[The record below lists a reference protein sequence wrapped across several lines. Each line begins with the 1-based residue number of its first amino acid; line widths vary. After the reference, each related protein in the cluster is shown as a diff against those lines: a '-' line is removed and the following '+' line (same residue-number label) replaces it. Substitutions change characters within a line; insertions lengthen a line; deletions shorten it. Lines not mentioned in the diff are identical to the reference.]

1 VAWGSFQ
8 GWTLGPTAKRH
19 AGDGRTCPVESG
31 YNPRTFD
38 KEPRMCTVSRRAF
51 LATNAAFLTAAA
63 EAELLGRGRQAT
75 TPRPTEVAP
84 GVFFVE
90 GDPFA
95 TGSNRGWVVFS
106 EYVLV
111 IDASFPAGAEQ
122 TVRAI
127 RATTDRPIRFA
138 FDTHHH
144 GDHAYGNQVFTEQGA
159 TVIAHLGVLEEMRR
173 LEAGFYRGT
182 SGNWE
187 EEAKSRDDLKRRR
200 LAPPS
205 LLFPSQL
212 IFDDG
217 KQRVELVHFGMAHTR
232 GDAFAWVPQH
242 KVLFTGDACVN
253 GAWNYVGDGNVAQ
266 WIRTLDEPRKLVPK
280 ALCPGHGPIGDA
292 TLLDDQQQFFRRLT
306 EEVER
311 RISARPDARLR
322 DAVED
327 IRRALQAEP
336 RIARY
341 ASGTRYDPLPEQ
353 VGKVYEEL
361 TGKTQ
366 AGGAGG
372 NRSAARM
379 HAVAH
384 GLA

>member
-1 VAWGSFQ
+1 
-8 GWTLGPTAKRH
+8 
-19 AGDGRTCPVESG
+19 
-31 YNPRTFD
+31 
-38 KEPRMCTVSRRAF
+38 MCKVSRRAF
-51 LATNAAFLTAAA
+51 LATNAAFLTAVA
-63 EAELLGRGRQAT
+63 EAELLARGRQAA

-84 GVFFVE
+84 GVFFFE

-95 TGSNRGWVVFS
+95 TGSNRGWVVFAD
-106 EYVLV
+106 YVLV
-111 IDASFPAGAEQ
+111 IDASFPAGAAQ

-159 TVIAHLGVLEEMRR
+159 TAIAHLGVLEEMQR

-182 SGNWE
+182 SGRWE
-187 EEAKSRDDLKRRR
+187 EEATSRDDLETRK

-205 LLFPSQL
+205 LLFPDQL

-217 KQRVELVHFGMAHTR
+217 TQRVELVHFGVAHTR
-232 GDAFAWVPQH
+232 GDACAWVPQH
-242 KVLFTGDACVN
+242 KVLFTGDVCVN
-253 GAWNYVGDGNVAQ
+253 GAWNFVGDGNVGQ
-266 WIRTLDEPRKLVPK
+266 WIRTLEEPRKLTPTV
-280 ALCPGHGPIGDA
+280 LCPGHGPLGDV
-292 TLLDDQQQFFRRLT
+292 TLLEEQQQFFRRLT

-311 RISARPDARLR
+311 RVTAGPEANLR
-322 DAVED
+322 AAVED

-353 VGKVYEEL
+353 VAKVYEEL
-361 TGKTQ
+361 TGKKL
-366 AGGAGG
+366 AGVIDPA
-372 NRSAARM
+372 RTAARM
-379 HAVAH
+379 HALAH
-384 GLA
+384 GLG